1 MGISA
6 KLIPYF
12 FAKGKDNGYTT
23 SMYKT
28 RVQISPSGFL
38 YPIFY
43 DFDFPALDPEWT
55 FRYFY
60 ERKIF

>member
-1 MGISA
+1 MD
-6 KLIPYF
+6 IPF
-12 FAKGKDNGYTT
+12 LCKNEGTEIQWGN
-23 SMYKT
+23 
-28 RVQISPSGFL
+28 L